1 MTVKIKKLRV
11 SICFGFNSILFC
23 NWQSECFARNS
34 QFLESHLS
42 WSWMDDPTVGRC
54 ICQILF
60 MLFILYKGWASEL
73 SLRKNLRVC
82 YYLTDEP
89 IQPQVNSFWY
99 PECLAIF
106 WVNLHPILGFHSTGT
121 SSYVKD
127 GAKTSSL
134 SPDSSSGST
143 SNWMLPQMYPLGL
156 SGTSISDGEETWII
170 WERKQWL
177 SVKPCIIFDK

>member
-1 MTVKIKKLRV
+1 M
-11 SICFGFNSILFC
+11 FC
-23 NWQSECFARNS
+23 KELPVPWVTFER
-34 QFLESHLS
+34 
-42 WSWMDDPTVGRC
+42 SWMDDPTVGRC

-73 SLRKNLRVC
+73 SLRKNPRVC
-82 YYLTDEP
+82 YYLTDES

-106 WVNLHPILGFHSTGT
+106 SMNLHPILGFHSTGT

-170 WERKQWL
+170 WERRQWL
-177 SVKPCIIFDK
+177 TVKPCVIFDKQFFHFCWLHTGWVRVKLYASYFQTV